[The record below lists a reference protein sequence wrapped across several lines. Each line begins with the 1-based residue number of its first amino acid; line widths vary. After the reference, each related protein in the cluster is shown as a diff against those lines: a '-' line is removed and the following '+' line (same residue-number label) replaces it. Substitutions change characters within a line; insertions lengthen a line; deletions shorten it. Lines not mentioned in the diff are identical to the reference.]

1 MLAYDTSVLHDHL
14 LMSATLSGALR
25 DTEVDRIKFLLSRTS
40 VGQVNE
46 RFQHRQRTLCAEAQI
61 NTGAKRMGI
70 VRGFWEV
77 VTRVEHLCPCTGLTK
92 RLRATPNKTLNPSG
106 MQAMG
111 KVLGV
116 TSPLHILSHIYTS
129 TKERKGHE
137 YSQLEL

>member
-1 MLAYDTSVLHDHL
+1 
-14 LMSATLSGALR
+14 MSLYKT
-25 DTEVDRIKFLLSRTS
+25 D
-40 VGQVNE
+40 Q
-46 RFQHRQRTLCAEAQI
+46 EAK
-61 NTGAKRMGI
+61 G
-70 VRGFWEV
+70 
-77 VTRVEHLCPCTGLTK
+77 
-92 RLRATPNKTLNPSG
+92 NPQQDSKSLG